1 MLDLEALGDG
11 LADLVLDAVQ
21 RATAPLHKQ
30 IADLQARAPAPAE
43 KGDKGDPGEPG
54 RDGVAP
60 SVDDLRPLVL
70 EAVAAAVAD
79 IPPPKDGE
87 PGQKGDPGE
96 NAPPPSDEQVEAAVQ
111 RAFEPREGILNPVAA
126 EVRRYLEAFPPQAG
140 DKGDPGEPG
149 AAGKDAAP
157 VTGEQIAE
165 AVAKWLEAN
174 PPAAGKD
181 GADGKDGEK
190 GDPGKDG
197 LGLAGSLIDRSGN
210 LIVTMTDGTTRDLGP
225 VEGSDGKDG
234 KDGVDG
240 KDGEPGPAGFSLEDF
255 DSEVRDGGR
264 TLVLSFTAGDT
275 KHTVEHQLDTMI
287 YRGTYKAGQEYQPGD
302 TVTCGGQTYHC
313 NSATAERPDGG
324 SAAWT
329 ICSRRGRDGKDADP
343 APMLRLIEDKFKDAE
358 DSLMKRIEALLRS
371 KGL

>member
-43 KGDKGDPGEPG
+43 KGDKGDPGQPG

-96 NAPPPSDEQVEAAVQ
+96 NAPPP
-111 RAFEPREGILNPVAA
+111 
-126 EVRRYLEAFPPQAG
+126 
-140 DKGDPGEPG
+140 
-149 AAGKDAAP
+149 
-157 VTGEQIAE
+157 TGEQIAE

-255 DSEVRDGGR
+255 DSEIRDGGR

-287 YRGTYKAGQEYQPGD
+287 YRGTYKASQEYQPGD

-324 SAAWT
+324 SDAWT